1 MDMVSL
7 LVQLLSGAAG
17 GNIAGVVN
25 KAKNLG
31 PMLNTVLGAL
41 GGIGGGQVL
50 GGSLTGM
57 LGGNATAGNVTASAL
72 VGFLLPL
79 IGGMLKKKTA

>member
-7 LVQLLSGAAG
+7 LVQVLSGAAG
-17 GNIAGVVN
+17 GNIAGVIN
-25 KAKNLG
+25 KAKSLG

-41 GGIGGGQVL
+41 GGVAGGQAL

-57 LGGNATAGNVTASAL
+57 LGNATAGNVTASAL
-72 VGFLLPL
+72 VGLLLPL
-79 IGGMLKKKTA
+79 VGGMLKKKPA